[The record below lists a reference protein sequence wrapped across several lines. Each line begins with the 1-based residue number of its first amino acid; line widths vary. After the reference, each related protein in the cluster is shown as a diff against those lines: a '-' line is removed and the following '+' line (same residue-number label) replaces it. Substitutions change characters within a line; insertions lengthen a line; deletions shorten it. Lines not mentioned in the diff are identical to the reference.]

1 MKLLLKRVF
10 KADTYTI
17 GKLYVDGKYFS
28 STLEDKDR
36 GLDQKMPIEQINKLK
51 VYGETAIP
59 TGTYK
64 ITLDVVSP
72 KFRWNKY

>member
-36 GLDQKMPIEQINKLK
+36 GLDQKMPIEQMNKL
-51 VYGETAIP
+51 
-59 TGTYK
+59 
-64 ITLDVVSP
+64 
-72 KFRWNKY
+72 